1 MQFKQRCCATRHA
14 SAMHPYHVVCHYA
27 KSVELEKYIFAK
39 VLPFFIH
46 DILGLCTSPKHSFD
60 AAITCRVGREQLTGF
75 IFGLNPRVH
84 EPVQHPARQI
94 RDVSRTAFPS
104 FSTRVCQIERC
115 KKNVANTNLFVLFRT
130 FHATL
135 YCFEKCLT
143 KNETGSRLH
152 YRFTESQNFL

>member
-46 DILGLCTSPKHSFD
+46 DILGLCTSPKYSFD
-60 AAITCRVGREQLTGF
+60 ATITCRVGREQLTGF
-75 IFGLNPRVH
+75 IFGLNPTRVQAK
-84 EPVQHPARQI
+84 PLN
-94 RDVSRTAFPS
+94 RTAFPS

-135 YCFEKCLT
+135 YFFEKCLT